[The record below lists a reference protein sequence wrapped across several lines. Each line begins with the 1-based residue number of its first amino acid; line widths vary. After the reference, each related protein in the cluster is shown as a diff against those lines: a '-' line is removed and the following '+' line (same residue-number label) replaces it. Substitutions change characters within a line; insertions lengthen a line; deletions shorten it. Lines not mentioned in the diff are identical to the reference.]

1 MKKLV
6 ISIATAG
13 LLISAGAAF
22 SQTPSPTVQKDAP
35 AQSTASKPQAAP
47 TTAPAANQGT
57 TSTQRSGASAQ
68 TGERREGARRAEGG
82 ERRGERH
89 EGGARTGINIR
100 VGGGDPDG
108 YRHRRGGFG
117 YAQVGGHCRTVIVK
131 SFRHGHRVIKRI
143 RRCW

>member
-6 ISIATAG
+6 ISFATAG
-13 LLISAGAAF
+13 FLLSGGAAF

-35 AQSTASKPQAAP
+35 AQSQAAP

-68 TGERREGARRAEGG
+68 TGARREGARRAEGG
-82 ERRGERH
+82 EGRRDRSERR

-100 VGGGDPDG
+100 VGGGGDRDG
-108 YRHRRGGFG
+108 YRHRRGRLG
-117 YAQVGGHCRTVIVK
+117 YAEVGGHCRTVIVK
-131 SFRHGHRVIKRI
+131 SFRHGHRVIQRI
-143 RRCW
+143 RRCR